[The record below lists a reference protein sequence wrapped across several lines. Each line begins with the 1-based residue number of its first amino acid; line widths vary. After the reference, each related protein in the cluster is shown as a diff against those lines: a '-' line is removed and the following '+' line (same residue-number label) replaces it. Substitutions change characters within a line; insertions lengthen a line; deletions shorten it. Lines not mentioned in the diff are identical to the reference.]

1 LRDDQI
7 GLWNSGF
14 MKLGAQSVDVR
25 QGRDNQQLTKA
36 VSYEYPDLLHLFPPF
51 RSLGGAAE
59 VSRPRLIISGSLA

>member
-14 MKLGAQSVDVR
+14 MKVGAQSVDVR

-36 VSYEYPDLLHLFPPF
+36 VSYEYPDLLHLLPLV

-59 VSRPRLIISGSLA
+59 VSRLRLIISVALE